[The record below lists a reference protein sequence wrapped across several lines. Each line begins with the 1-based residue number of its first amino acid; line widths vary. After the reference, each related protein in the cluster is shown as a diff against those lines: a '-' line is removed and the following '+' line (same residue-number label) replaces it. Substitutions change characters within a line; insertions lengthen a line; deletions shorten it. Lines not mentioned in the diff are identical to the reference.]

1 MKYLFASYLF
11 ITPTIF
17 GQVFDGMTLFSP
29 AGGGGGGGNFSSFLI
44 DNDLNAI
51 NTWDHPRGAASMP
64 YFLPDSTLIYPYR
77 VTKSHHEL
85 RWSWWWNIKIFMG
98 W

>member
-29 AGGGGGGGNFSSFLI
+29 AGGGGGGGNFHLS
-44 DNDLNAI
+44 
-51 NTWDHPRGAASMP
+51 
-64 YFLPDSTLIYPYR
+64 
-77 VTKSHHEL
+77 
-85 RWSWWWNIKIFMG
+85 
-98 W
+98 